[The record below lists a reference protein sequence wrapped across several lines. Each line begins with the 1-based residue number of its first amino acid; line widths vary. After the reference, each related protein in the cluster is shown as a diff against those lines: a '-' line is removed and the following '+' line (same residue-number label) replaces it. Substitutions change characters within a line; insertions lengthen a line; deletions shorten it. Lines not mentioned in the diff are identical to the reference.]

1 MAISTPERWGRGQHP
16 PPPSSRDIIPVR
28 SQIYIY
34 IYIYIYIFKKKN
46 EKKLTILDAYNF

>member
-1 MAISTPERWGRGQHP
+1 MAISTPEWWGRGQHP

-34 IYIYIYIFKKKN
+34 IYIKN